1 MSKEAGTVKF
11 ISYGLAVVYLLS
23 LLVYI
28 QGVIVPEYRIPAV
41 VLSVL
46 FLALTVAAV
55 GAGQFQNWARQAMV
69 IGNAVLFVYLGVLFL
84 TLKDNTIPPGY
95 LFIAVISVLFYSQ
108 GSTLAHFSGTPDG
121 NRKSVL
127 IVDDD
132 PALLKIIKPVLLASG
147 YSVLTAMTGE
157 KGLQIIKRQK
167 PDLVILDVILPGIK
181 GRQTCIK
188 IKEDPQTQKIP
199 VIFLTAKDSPDDVKA
214 ELAAGAIAH
223 ITKPFTPQRLLEEIR
238 KAIG

>member
-1 MSKEAGTVKF
+1 MSREASTVKF
-11 ISYGLAVVYLLS
+11 ISYGLAIVYLLS
-23 LLVYI
+23 FLVYI
-28 QGVIVPEYRIPAV
+28 QGIIVPEYRVNAV
-41 VLSVL
+41 VLSLFFLVL
-46 FLALTVAAV
+46 AAAAVVAA
-55 GAGQFQNWARQAMV
+55 QLKDQARQVLV
-69 IGNAVLFVYLGVLFL
+69 IGNAVLFIFLGVLFIAQRQAV
-84 TLKDNTIPPGY
+84 IPVGY
-95 LFIAVISVLFYSQ
+95 LFFTVVSALFYSQ
-108 GSTLAHFSGTPDG
+108 ESTRMHFAGKSGG

-147 YSVLTAMTGE
+147 YSVLTAMSGE
-157 KGLQIIKRQK
+157 KGLQIVKRQK

-181 GRQTCIK
+181 GRQMCMK